1 MILLQSFGSGFAQ
14 LFFPIAIIVVAYFF
28 IYRPEQQRR
37 NKQSTFISNLKKGDQ
52 VVTAGGLHG
61 KILLIQENTVTLEV
75 DRGTKLKF
83 DKNSL
88 SFEMS
93 STKKQ

>member
-28 IYRPEQQRR
+28 IYRTEQKRR
-37 NKQSTFISNLKKGDQ
+37 TNQSNFISNLKKGDR

-61 KILLIQENTVTLEV
+61 KIMLIDEKSVTLEV

-83 DKNSL
+83 DKNSI

-93 STKKQ
+93 GSK

>member
-1 MILLQSFGSGFAQ
+1 MPQSNCCHKFY
-14 LFFPIAIIVVAYFF
+14 LKKVDL
-28 IYRPEQQRR
+28 EQKRR
-37 NKQSTFISNLKKGDQ
+37 TNQSNFISNLKKGDR

-61 KILLIQENTVTLEV
+61 KIMLIDEKSVTLEV

-83 DKNSL
+83 DKNSI

-93 STKKQ
+93 GSK

>member
-28 IYRPEQQRR
+28 IYRPEQNRR
-37 NKQSTFISNLKKGDQ
+37 TNQSNFISNLKKGDR

-61 KILLIQENTVTLEV
+61 KIMLIDEKSVTLEV

-83 DKNSL
+83 DKNSI

-93 STKKQ
+93 GSK

>member
-28 IYRPEQQRR
+28 IYRPEQKRST
-37 NKQSTFISNLKKGDQ
+37 NQSNFISNLKKGDR

-61 KILLIQENTVTLEV
+61 KIMLIDEKSVTLEV

-83 DKNSL
+83 DKNSI

-93 STKKQ
+93 GSK

>member
-28 IYRPEQQRR
+28 IYRPEQKRR
-37 NKQSTFISNLKKGDQ
+37 TNQSNFISNLKKGDR

-61 KILLIQENTVTLEV
+61 KIMLIDEKFVTLEV

-83 DKNSL
+83 DKNYI

-93 STKKQ
+93 GSK